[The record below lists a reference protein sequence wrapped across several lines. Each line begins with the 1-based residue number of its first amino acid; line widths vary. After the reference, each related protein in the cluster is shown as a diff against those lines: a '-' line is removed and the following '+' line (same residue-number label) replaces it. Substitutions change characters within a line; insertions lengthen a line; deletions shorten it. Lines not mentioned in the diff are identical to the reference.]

1 MSFRQYGGINYAS
14 RNNIVKNN
22 YTNANNLSVMAK
34 VGQPSSII
42 NVDSGLYGLGGNITF
57 KQLGYPDYGIM
68 FSDGSFQNAAVTST
82 DSYWT
87 EYIPPTTPVSTIYY
101 TGRVLI
107 GANPIVVG
115 GTIPPTVRLVVKGD
129 VSINGQLNV
138 GYVNGSGI
146 GVSTFSV
153 IGASGNTSISGT
165 LTVTGAT
172 SLNNGLQVMG
182 TASPFMSLGAS
193 GINRLSHFPDAGSG
207 SINYITVA
215 GDNML
220 YLGGSS
226 SSAPS
231 NSVITNWSSVCSGL
245 RWNGDT
251 SLYLG
256 MGGSSNVPS
265 NNITFNAASTNSVA
279 ISTNGATRMTIDSGG
294 NVGIGTTTP
303 SKKLDIVGTLGVSGA
318 TNLSSSLNM
327 DNAIPANRIINN
339 VDYRLQDT
347 ASGIF
352 AGQIYASGTALSI
365 VNSVNSGTIKVFTK
379 DIAGSST
386 NTFTISSTGVSCD
399 SVTATTFNGALN
411 GNATTA
417 TNIAGGA
424 NGSLVYQ
431 TGISTTTT
439 LAIGTN
445 NQVLVS
451 NGTIPVWTT
460 PAVITTSNLSS
471 VLTAGNSAG
480 SNGINMNSQS
490 ITNATAMT
498 ATTFN
503 GTLNGNATTA
513 TNITLGT
520 AGDLLYQSASNT
532 TTKLGIGANTYFL
545 TSSGSAPV
553 WTAPSVALSSYA
565 LIASPTFTGIPNAP
579 TATAGTNNT
588 QIATT
593 AFVTTAVASGGTNY
607 WTASGTNIYNSNT
620 GNVGIGNISPSYK
633 LDVSGNM
640 RISSDALING
650 LTVGQGI
657 NSGVYNTIIGNVA
670 LSVYNDGYN
679 TAVGYQSLNITTS
692 DSNTAVGYQS
702 LKLNTSGYGNTALG
716 SGTLNINSIGN
727 INTAIGTNAGTNN
740 IGSNNTFVG
749 GNTNTNSNS
758 ITYLNSTAIGASA
771 IITASNQI
779 MLGGSNGG
787 VYPGVSVPGTLTVS
801 GACSAASFNTTSDY
815 RIKENV
821 STLNDSSFTIDNLR
835 PVTYT
840 NILSG
845 KQDIGLIAHELQEHY
860 PFLVTGEK
868 DGPVTQSVNYIGL
881 IALLVKEIQDLKQDI
896 KILKMK

>member
-107 GANPIVVG
+107 GADPISVG
-115 GTIPPTVRLVVKGD
+115 GTIPSTVRLAVKGD

-138 GYVNGSGI
+138 GYISGSVGF
-146 GVSTFSV
+146 STFSV

-165 LTVTGAT
+165 LGVSGATNLSSTLGVSGATNLSSTLGVSGATNLSSTLGVSGFT

-182 TASPFMSLGAS
+182 TASPFMSLGAGS
-193 GINRLSHFPDAGSG
+193 INRLSHIPDAGSG

-220 YLGGSS
+220 YLGGNSS
-226 SSAPS
+226 GAPS

-245 RWNGDT
+245 RWNGNT

-256 MGGSSNVPS
+256 MGGSSNIPS
-265 NNITFNAASTNSVA
+265 NNITFNAALTNSVA

-303 SKKLDIVGTLGVSGA
+303 TSKLDIVGTLGVSGA
-318 TNLSSSLNM
+318 TTLNNGLTVGVGNISVTSGSVTAATFNGNATNVNLSNTASSSPYYLVMSATQSGSSLLLT
-327 DNAIPANRIINN
+327 D
-339 VDYRLQDT
+339 DSG
-347 ASGIF
+347 AS
-352 AGQIYASGTALSI
+352 Y
-365 VNSVNSGTIKVFTK
+365 N
-379 DIAGSST
+379 SST
-386 NTFTISSTGVSCD
+386 NTAVINITGSS
-399 SVTATTFNGALN
+399 A
-411 GNATTA
+411 TA
-417 TNIAGGA
+417 TN
-424 NGSLVYQ
+424 V
-431 TGISTTTT
+431 
-439 LAIGTN
+439 
-445 NQVLVS
+445 
-451 NGTIPVWTT
+451 
-460 PAVITTSNLSS
+460 
-471 VLTAGNSAG
+471 
-480 SNGINMNSQS
+480 
-490 ITNATAMT
+490 
-498 ATTFN
+498 
-503 GTLNGNATTA
+503 
-513 TNITLGT
+513 TLGT

-532 TTKLGIGANTYFL
+532 TAKLGIGANTYFL
-545 TSSGSAPV
+545 TSSGSAPQ

-565 LIASPTFTGIPNAP
+565 LIASPTFTGIPSAP

-607 WTASGTNIYNSNT
+607 WPASGSNISNSNA
-620 GNVGIGNISPSYK
+620 GNVGIGNNSPLYK
-633 LDVSGNM
+633 LDVTGNM
-640 RISSDALING
+640 RISID
-650 LTVGQGI
+650 LTVI
-657 NSGVYNTIIGNVA
+657 
-670 LSVYNDGYN
+670 
-679 TAVGYQSLNITTS
+679 
-692 DSNTAVGYQS
+692 
-702 LKLNTSGYGNTALG
+702 
-716 SGTLNINSIGN
+716 
-727 INTAIGTNAGTNN
+727 
-740 IGSNNTFVG
+740 
-749 GNTNTNSNS
+749 
-758 ITYLNSTAIGASA
+758 
-771 IITASNQI
+771 
-779 MLGGSNGG
+779 
-787 VYPGVSVPGTLTVS
+787 